1 MVKLHR
7 VMVSAFLLNGSFVCH
22 RVSPTSPEPLSGI
35 ISSSVLGKGI
45 KLAKKPARDII
56 PKGGGIFDNVS
67 LQVKLILRLLRDR
80 RINLILKLLPIG
92 TLIYLFIPDIA
103 LGPIDDALVIWLGSV
118 LFVELCPPEIVQ
130 EHRDALMS
138 VIEGEW
144 REIEQDEETS
154 LD

>member
-1 MVKLHR
+1 
-7 VMVSAFLLNGSFVCH
+7 
-22 RVSPTSPEPLSGI
+22 
-35 ISSSVLGKGI
+35 
-45 KLAKKPARDII
+45 LAKKPARDII